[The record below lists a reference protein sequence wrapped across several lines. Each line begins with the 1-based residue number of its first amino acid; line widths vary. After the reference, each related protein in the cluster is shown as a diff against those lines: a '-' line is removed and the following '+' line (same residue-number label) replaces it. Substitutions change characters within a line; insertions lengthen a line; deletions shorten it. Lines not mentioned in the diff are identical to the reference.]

1 MVFMMMNKERTTTK
15 NIETKKSRDYS
26 KRRKKLYKFFITN
39 ISKPYVIIYFSFS
52 LSDAAIPFCQ

>member
-1 MVFMMMNKERTTTK
+1 MFLMMNTERTATK
-15 NIETKKSRDYS
+15 NIETKKPRDYS

-52 LSDAAIPFCQ
+52 LSDVAIPFCQ